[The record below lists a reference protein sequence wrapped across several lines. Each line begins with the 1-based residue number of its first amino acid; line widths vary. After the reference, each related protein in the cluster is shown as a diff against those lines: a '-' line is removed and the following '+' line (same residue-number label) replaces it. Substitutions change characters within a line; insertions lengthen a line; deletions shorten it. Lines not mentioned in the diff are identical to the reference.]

1 MSRRLRIFFGT
12 ALVLAAVAAMYLS
25 SRTAPAKAQEQ
36 LLLADTGGGLKTV
49 LCTVNSARRSALPNA
64 ALISN
69 IVNALPPRVS
79 VIISVNDKKSFTVA
93 SNPWPD
99 RVSFLELSSD
109 KDFTIWPQDPF
120 VVVRDKQG
128 QSILVQSVR
137 FERADDSMLARAASE
152 YLGWKHR
159 SSSLLFE
166 GGNIISDQRHLFI
179 GANTIRYNAVELNKT
194 DLEIMQMFERE
205 LGRPAL
211 VLGPFPQPVGH
222 IDMILT
228 PLGDRE
234 LMLADPAWGARLA
247 KKELSESPETVLA
260 FEQLCIDYFF
270 GTPSVSALKDSEGN
284 VIMAPDITD
293 MTADAVEK
301 TQSISDE
308 LDRIADEMT
317 DYGYRVHRI
326 PFLYAGPNYARPVDT
341 GASESDDGGDTPLPG
356 PGYPYLTY
364 NNVLLERVDGR
375 RTVYLPQY
383 GWTAFD
389 DQARTVWE
397 ETGFDVV
404 PVKGLAITAMYGGSL
419 RCCVKVL
426 ERY

>member
-1 MSRRLRIFFGT
+1 MSRRLRMVLGI
-12 ALVLAAVAAMYLS
+12 ALVLAAVTGIYLS
-25 SRTAPAKAQEQ
+25 RRTSQPKTENQVV
-36 LLLADTGGGLKTV
+36 LADTGAPLKTV

-79 VIISVNDKKSFTVA
+79 VIISVNDKEAFTVA
-93 SNPWPD
+93 SNPWPE

-120 VVVRDKQG
+120 VVVQDKHG
-128 QSILVQSVR
+128 QSTLVQSLR
-137 FERADDSMLARAASE
+137 FERADDWMLAQAASE
-152 YLGWKHR
+152 HMGWKHR
-159 SSSLLFE
+159 SSTLLFE
-166 GGNIISDQRHLFI
+166 GGNIVSGERHLFI
-179 GANTIRYNAVELNKT
+179 GANTIRFNAVELNKS
-194 DLEIMQMFERE
+194 DLQVMQMFERE

-211 VLGPFPQPVGH
+211 VLGPVPQPVGH

-228 PLGDRE
+228 PLGEGE

-247 KKELSESPETVLA
+247 KKQLKDSPETVLA

-270 GTPSVSALKDSEGN
+270 GTRSVSSIKDSEGK
-284 VIMAPDITD
+284 VIMPPDITG
-293 MTADAVEK
+293 MTENAVER
-301 TQSISDE
+301 TDSISDQ
-308 LDRIADEMT
+308 LDRIAEEMT
-317 DYGYRVHRI
+317 GYGYRVHRI
-326 PFLYAGPNYARPVDT
+326 PFLYAAPDYSMVNDT
-341 GASESDDGGDTPLPG
+341 GDSQSDDDQTPLPG

-383 GWTAFD
+383 GWPAFD